1 MVGGWRGKGG
11 GMGVSWRFNG
21 FFFGEI
27 GGVLG
32 GIWGGGWLWRV
43 EVWRIGEV
51 GGRVDRRSKLS
62 KVFLR

>member
-1 MVGGWRGKGG
+1 MVGGWRGKKGG
-11 GMGVSWRFNG
+11 GMIVSWRFNG
-21 FFFGEI
+21 FFGEI
-27 GGVLG
+27 GGGLD
-32 GIWGGGWLWRV
+32 GIWEGGWLWRA